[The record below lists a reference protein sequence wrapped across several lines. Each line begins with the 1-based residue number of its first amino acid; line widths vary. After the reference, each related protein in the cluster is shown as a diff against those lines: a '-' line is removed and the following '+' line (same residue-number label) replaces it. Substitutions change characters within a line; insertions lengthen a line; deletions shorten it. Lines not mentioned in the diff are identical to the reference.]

1 MSKFAMCDIVKRK
14 LPSNILVGEPMIVR
28 GYICGKDQVVCI
40 GAVSRKAALYQSHN
54 LEKEPTVKILVSAK
68 DYSRLEH
75 LRGIG
80 TFYHELSKSYD
91 RIHDSHA
98 KYVVFTHVETG
109 RRLIYR
115 LANSKKVIKT
125 IGYEAND
132 SHQPVRVGCPMIK
145 LTFIG
150 DLS

>member
-1 MSKFAMCDIVKRK
+1 MCDIVRHK
-14 LPSNILVGEPMIVR
+14 LPSSILVGEPMIVR

-40 GAVSRKAALYQSHN
+40 GAISRKAALYKSCN

-68 DYSRLEH
+68 DYSRLKNLH
-75 LRGIG
+75 GIG
-80 TFYHELSKSYD
+80 VFYHELSKSYD
-91 RIHDSHA
+91 RIHASNA

-109 RRLIYR
+109 RRLIYH
-115 LANSKKVIKT
+115 LASSKKVIKT

-132 SHQPVRVGCPMIK
+132 SHQPVRVGCPMVK